1 MNWVKKSVFGIISG
15 FLLFA
20 FISTFGADLFSAGF
34 VGIGGMMLLL
44 IMGFT
49 ETNLVT
55 YS

>member
-1 MNWVKKSVFGIISG
+1 MNWVKKSVFGICFA

-20 FISTFGADLFSAGF
+20 SMSAFGQGVFSAEF
-34 VGIGGMMLLL
+34 LGIGGFMLLL
-44 IMGFT
+44 IMGVT